1 MNKNNKM
8 YRIKIII
15 FFIFLFYQILYASE
29 QMVEISVEISEI
41 NEDKRREL
49 GIEWPSAISVEES
62 NNIPAIIESGA
73 FLRKTNFSATLK
85 ALETNG
91 AAKVLSKPKLITKSS
106 SSANFMVGGEF
117 PIVTTGLGTSSVK
130 WKKYGIMMNIT
141 PTILNDNKIDIAI
154 DTELSRIDNSVNVAG
169 YPIVATRQASS
180 HLRIKNGQTIILAGL
195 LETSKDKR
203 KKGIPLLCDIPLLGA
218 LFGTVSY
225 VNRQTNVL
233 IFVTTNLIKNE

>member
-1 MNKNNKM
+1 MKKL
-8 YRIKIII
+8 IVLIL
-15 FFIFLFYQILYASE
+15 FFTQILCASS

-41 NEDKRREL
+41 NEDKRKEL
-49 GIEWPSAISVEES
+49 GIEWPSVISIEE

-73 FLRKTNFSATLK
+73 FLRKTNFSAIIKT
-85 ALETNG
+85 LETKG
-91 AAKVLSKPKLITKSS
+91 AAKVLSKPKLITKSAT
-106 SSANFMVGGEF
+106 SANFMVGGEF

-141 PTILNDNKIDIAI
+141 PTILNNNKIDIAI

-180 HLRIKNGQTIILAGL
+180 HVQIKNGQTIILAGL
-195 LETSKDKR
+195 LETAKDKR
-203 KKGIPLLCDIPLLGA
+203 IKGIPLLCDIPLLGA
-218 LFGTVSY
+218 LFSTVNY
-225 VNRQTNVL
+225 IDRQTNIL